1 MPALSRRRIVI
12 GQGWTAVSQSSIW
25 GSIRHRWSMIQYAW
39 RHYRTMYLFMLPFF
53 SLFLVFVVGP
63 VLTAIYLSFSYYNM
77 LEPPRWIGLSN
88 YRLLFLEDDIFLI
101 AVKNTLIFSIITG
114 PLGYSISFIL
124 AWFINRLKLKQ
135 VYTLAFYAPSIISAI
150 AMSVIWLYLFANDR
164 YGVLNYLLIE
174 IGLIT
179 EPIAWLQEQSTIMPV
194 IILISLW
201 MSMGTSFLV
210 FLAGLQ
216 SVPMELYEAG
226 MVDGIQNSMQEVFY
240 ITLPVM
246 RPQLLFGA
254 VMAIVNSFAVFQVAA
269 QVSGVPSPLY
279 AGHTIVAH
287 LYMHAFINFEMGYAS
302 AIAVV
307 LFLATFIL
315 GRVAMRLLSER
326 GS

>member
-1 MPALSRRRIVI
+1 MSAFTRRW
-12 GQGWTAVSQSSIW
+12 QT
-25 GSIRHRWSMIQYAW
+25 IRYAW
-39 RHYRTMYLFMLPFF
+39 HEYHTLYLFMLPFIV
-53 SLFLVFVVGP
+53 LFLVFVIAP
-63 VLTAIYLSFSYYNM
+63 VVTAVYLSFTYFNV

-88 YRLLFLEDDIFLI
+88 YRLLFVEDDIFLI
-101 AVKNTLIFSIITG
+101 AVKNTLLFSVITG
-114 PLGYSISFIL
+114 PLGYTISFTL
-124 AWFINRLKLKQ
+124 AWFINRLRLRQ
-135 VYTLAFYAPSIISAI
+135 AYTLAFYTPSITSSI

-174 IGLIT
+174 IGLIS
-179 EPIAWLQEQSTIMPV
+179 EPVAWLREQSTILPV
-194 IILISLW
+194 IIVISLW

-216 SVPMELYEAG
+216 DVPHELYEAG
-226 MVDGIQNSMQEVFY
+226 MVDGIRSALQEVFY

-269 QVSGVPSPLY
+269 QVAGLPSPLY

-287 LYMHAFINFEMGYAS
+287 LYDYGFIRFEMGYAA

-307 LFLATFIL
+307 LFLFTFVL
-315 GRVAMRLLSER
+315 GRGVMRLFSEK
-326 GS
+326 

>member
-1 MPALSRRRIVI
+1 MRKLRITHYGLRREFLMSALTRRW
-12 GQGWTAVSQSSIW
+12 QT
-25 GSIRHRWSMIQYAW
+25 IRYAW
-39 RHYRTMYLFMLPFF
+39 HEYHTLYLFMLPFIV
-53 SLFLVFVVGP
+53 LFLVFVIAP
-63 VLTAIYLSFSYYNM
+63 VATAVYLSFTYFNV

-88 YRLLFLEDDIFLI
+88 YRLLFVEDDIFLI
-101 AVKNTLIFSIITG
+101 AVKNTLLFSVITG
-114 PLGYSISFIL
+114 PLGYAISFTL
-124 AWFINRLKLKQ
+124 AWFINRLRFRQ
-135 VYTLAFYAPSIISAI
+135 GYTLAFYTPSITSSI

-174 IGLIT
+174 IGLIS
-179 EPIAWLQEQSTIMPV
+179 EPVAWLREQSTILPV
-194 IILISLW
+194 IIVISLW

-216 SVPMELYEAG
+216 DVPHELYEAG
-226 MVDGIQNSMQEVFY
+226 MVDGIRSALQEVFY

-269 QVSGVPSPLY
+269 QVAGLPSPLY

-287 LYMHAFINFEMGYAS
+287 LYDYGFIRFEMGYAA

-307 LFLATFIL
+307 LFIFTFVL
-315 GRVAMRLLSER
+315 GRGAMRLFSEK
-326 GS
+326 